1 MMPRFLFVTSD
12 FQLLFFFPSVSMFF
26 FFFFHLDVV
35 FLGFI
40 LKLLQFQLSASLCGL
55 HLVDSDVAPL

>member
-12 FQLLFFFPSVSMFF
+12 FQLLLFSPAFPFC
-26 FFFFHLDVV
+26 FFFHLDVV